1 MPRINLTLKGL
12 STPEDLNRV
21 TTALMMVDGVDTV
34 DIGLE
39 WAEVEGRVS
48 REALIKAVAALKA
61 GYVAQ

>member
-1 MPRINLTLKGL
+1 MARINLTLKGV

-39 WAEVEGRVS
+39 WAEIEGRVS
-48 REALIKAVAALKA
+48 REALIKVVASLKA
-61 GYVAQ
+61 GYFAQ

>member
-1 MPRINLTLKGL
+1 MARINLTLKGV

-48 REALIKAVAALKA
+48 REALIKAVASLKA
-61 GYVAQ
+61 GYSAQ